1 MSKPRFPL
9 MFLVAALFAAL
20 LAPACSKPPA
30 EKEDKDSRAGRKM
43 VRQVKM
49 PASMLQVH
57 YRLPPR
63 SGELK
68 DALTPLAGPAVAM
81 VWPHLEG
88 LRSFSAW
95 VFEPP
100 TPTPGQ
106 MTPPKFV
113 MCLSGKATDWL
124 YVANLQSPEGAPV
137 SFQKDKMQKIRGPE
151 GSHPVYFLQDRGGQ
165 ACLGSTEALARDALD
180 WVQPEYP
187 ADGLLRI
194 QGNVPQLFSMGQQKD
209 FATALDSM
217 MALSGVSDKQLQEF
231 KQLFAGME
239 TFSLDVD
246 LGPKLASLVRLEMVW
261 KDAPGFFAA
270 PGKSRLPFTERT
282 VADLHL
288 EFDAGRWM
296 GMDLWTVFEKETSEE
311 LRPKVQKF
319 LNDLRSIDF
328 QVAMVDGG
336 RLAGRVEIRADG
348 QEAFLMEAAEKLMKG
363 AAGDEK
369 YSVKELQK
377 AGDVHTWEAT
387 PTAAEDADN
396 RLVVNRLFGG
406 ALRFESRRAEGS
418 VVWTLGAWPEGT
430 PAPLVDDNQRAV
442 FAMLPFFN
450 VVLPVIEEVNAVPE
464 PRYKPYP
471 TVPQDPWRLSVRFDP
486 PKKAMTIETALPV
499 GAWLRS
505 VKDHPGI
512 LERMQKLDKAAPG
525 KTAPPSDL

>member
-9 MFLVAALFAAL
+9 MFLVAALFASL
-20 LAPACSKPPA
+20 VAPACSKPPD
-30 EKEDKDSRAGRKM
+30 KEDKDSRAGRKM

-49 PASMLQVH
+49 PASMLQLH

-68 DALTPLAGPAVAM
+68 TALTPLAGPAVAM

-137 SFQKDKMQKIRGPE
+137 SFQKDRMQKIRGPE
-151 GSHPVYFLQDRGGQ
+151 GSHPVYFLQDRGGH

-180 WVQPEYP
+180 WVQPEFP

-194 QGNVPQLFSMGQQKD
+194 QGNVPQLFSLGAQKD
-209 FATALDSM
+209 FASALDSM
-217 MALSGVSDKQLQEF
+217 MALSGVTDKQLQEF
-231 KQLFAGME
+231 KQFFAGME

-246 LGPKLASLVRLEMVW
+246 LGPQLASLVRLEMTW

-270 PGKSRLPFTERT
+270 PGKSRIPFTDRT

-288 EFDAGRWM
+288 EFDGGRWM
-296 GMDLWTVFEKETSEE
+296 GMELWPLFEQETSAE
-311 LRPKVQKF
+311 LRPQVQKF
-319 LNDLRSIDF
+319 LADLRSIDF

-336 RLAGRVEIRADG
+336 RLASRVELRAEG
-348 QEAFLMEAAEKLMKG
+348 QEAFLMEAAGKLMK
-363 AAGDEK
+363 AAAEEDK
-369 YSVKELQK
+369 YSVKELEK
-377 AGDVHTWEAT
+377 SADVLAWEAT
-387 PTAAEDADN
+387 PTAAEDAST

-406 ALRFESRRAEGS
+406 AFRLESRKVPGG
-418 VVWTLGAWPEGT
+418 VVWTGGAWPEGK
-430 PAPLVDDNQRAV
+430 PAPLVDDNQRVV

-450 VVLPVIEEVNAVPE
+450 LVLPVIEEVNGVPE
-464 PRYKPYP
+464 PRFQSFPS
-471 TVPQDPWRLSVRFDP
+471 VPQDPWRLSVRFDP
-486 PKKAMTIETALPV
+486 AKKAMTIETALPV

-505 VKDHPGI
+505 VKDYPGI
-512 LERMQKLDKAAPG
+512 LERMQKLDSPAPG
-525 KTAPPSDL
+525 KAAPPSDL